1 MKAFKK
7 GGSKMKAFNK
17 TGFILFVSLM
27 IAFLLTGCAGSSDS
41 SNGESDPAENS
52 DKETIEFVYWAAA
65 GGEEQAFLDMI
76 EDFEEKNPDIDV
88 KPNQVPSPSQGDYY
102 TKIQTRIAAN
112 DSPDIFRIQYQK
124 FGEFASKGAL
134 LDVTD
139 ILEADKENFN
149 SSLLTAVTFED
160 KIFGLPHHTDTLAV
174 FYNKTYLDELGIEA
188 PSTPEDA
195 WTWEEFIDVATK
207 IEDAGLAEKGIAF
220 NWAASSS
227 YRSLPFFFQ
236 NGATILNEDA
246 TKGNVDTP
254 EAIESFRF
262 LQDMFKNH
270 MSQGNSM
277 KGSDDF
283 NMLFSSGNVGLL
295 ISGNWMIPK
304 YETDMKDFEW
314 GVTYMPVKQSAAS
327 DLGGNGIA
335 IPAASE
341 HSEAAKKFLAYMGE
355 AEVMKAFVEKG
366 LFLPSRTDITEPFN
380 YAVEDPEML
389 NLFIEQSQTVPSELA
404 QTVTSTNFSK
414 INQALAETLEE
425 LFISNTTPED
435 AAKSFNERINSILE
449 EN

>member
-7 GGSKMKAFNK
+7 GGSKMKAYNK
-17 TGFILFVSLM
+17 TGFILVVSLM
-27 IAFLLTGCAGSSDS
+27 MALFLAGCAGSSESSSGDS
-41 SNGESDPAENS
+41 ESAENS
-52 DKETIEFVYWAAA
+52 DKEVVEFVYWAAA
-65 GGEEQAFLDMI
+65 GGEEQAFLEMI
-76 EDFEEKNPDIDV
+76 KDFEQKNPDIEI
-88 KPNQVPSPSQGDYY
+88 KANQVPPPNSGDYY

-112 DSPDIFRIQYQK
+112 DSPDLFRIQYQK

-139 ILEADKENFN
+139 LFETESENYN
-149 SSLLTAVTFED
+149 PSLLTAVTFED
-160 KIFGLPHHTDTLAV
+160 KIYGLPHHTDTLAV

-188 PSTPEDA
+188 PSTPEEA

-207 IEDAGLAEKGIAF
+207 IEEAGLADKGIAV
-220 NWAASSS
+220 NWSESSA

-236 NGATILNEDA
+236 NGATILNEDL
-246 TKGNVDTP
+246 TEGNVDTP
-254 EAIESFRF
+254 EAIESLKF
-262 LQDMFKNH
+262 LQDMFKTH

-283 NMLFSSGNVGLL
+283 NMLFSSGNIGLL

-304 YETDMKDFEW
+304 YESDMKDFEW
-314 GVTYMPVKQSAAS
+314 GVTYMPVKESAAS

-355 AEVMKAFVEKG
+355 AEVMKKFVEKG
-366 LFLPSRTDITEPFN
+366 LFLPARTDITEPFN
-380 YAVEDPEML
+380 YDVEDQEML
-389 NLFIEQSQTVPSELA
+389 NLFIEQSQTVPEELA

-414 INQALAETLEE
+414 INQALADTLEE
-425 LFISNTTPED
+425 LFISNIAPED
-435 AAKSFNERINSILE
+435 AAKSFNERINAILKV
-449 EN
+449 N